1 MKVRVLGRLE
11 VTDESGRV
19 VELGSP
25 KAQALFALLVIHPN
39 SVLSTDRIIDELW
52 GEQPPSDGAR
62 NVRVYVSRL
71 REVLEPDRA
80 KRAPGRL
87 IVTEPSGYA
96 LRIDPEDIDALR
108 FESLIGEARAQMV
121 DDPGSARGKI
131 AEALGLWRDR
141 PLAGLGLE
149 EFAQSEIRRLE
160 ELHLSALELRHEASM
175 RLGEH
180 SSTIPG
186 LEKLVAEHPLRER
199 LVALLM
205 EAMAGSGRQAEALRT
220 FRSLQLRLADE
231 IGLEPSV
238 ELRLLEERILLQQE
252 QRSDE
257 PSLPSAEAKPVA
269 NLPARVTSFV
279 GRESDLDGV
288 ARLLERTRLLTL
300 TGPGGVGKTSLAIE
314 AARRAV
320 VQYSG
325 RVWLVDFST
334 LGDSTG
340 VTAAV
345 ANALGVKDEAGVPL
359 ESVIAAALRLEP
371 SLLLF
376 DNCEH
381 VLDAVSSLVVELLE
395 AVPELSIVCTSRRSL
410 AVDGESVFEVAPLG
424 LPPVGADVDELRA
437 TASSR
442 LFSERTVAVS
452 PGFELTIDNAADV
465 AALCRRL
472 DGIPLA
478 IELAASKL
486 RAMTTGEVVESL
498 GDRLSLGGRQHGVA
512 RHRTLRDTMQWSYDL
527 LDEAEQ
533 RLFDRLSVF
542 AGRFSREAA
551 LAVGADRDGVPP
563 SVELAA
569 LVDASMIVADVSG
582 RATKYRMLATLRDF
596 GVFNLREVGDLE
608 NVRRA
613 HAEYLVADAEDMVLP
628 YAPNQP
634 TKRVEQNVSV
644 EDFRAAA
651 DWALQVGRTELTP
664 GLVGPLN
671 HHSIS
676 GRRLN
681 EVADWVDRVNQ
692 YAVEGSFEE
701 WRLQMTA
708 ATIDYHTGRNE
719 AAEAAFRSLSAS
731 AAEMGEAAASADALQ
746 YAGHVRWRSGDLR
759 GARDDMATA
768 AEAASASDWSGH
780 SKREILA
787 EIELQLG
794 NITAAEQQA
803 EILATFT
810 DRAHAPVAT
819 AAEIHIRGWVAFYR
833 GKPEESIRLL
843 EKCRDLAIEEGDF
856 RHHGVARLGL
866 ARVFTARGL
875 PDQAL
880 AHAQAAHDA
889 ALAGGWEAH
898 HGQSMI
904 LIGGVQLDLGDIS
917 RAARSLMDGLE
928 ILRDRHP
935 SVEYMA
941 RGLRFAGWI
950 ALADGRSD
958 LAVRFQTAAEAE
970 IQRIGFVDPPAEAA
984 QAANA
989 LTEARQSLGDAK
1001 QDTPTNPAEHGP
1013 FATVLNEAVDYLHD
1027 IAEGPG

>member
-1 MKVRVLGRLE
+1 
-11 VTDESGRV
+11 
-19 VELGSP
+19 
-25 KAQALFALLVIHPN
+25 
-39 SVLSTDRIIDELW
+39 LS
-52 GEQPPSDGAR
+52 
-62 NVRVYVSRL
+62 
-71 REVLEPDRA
+71 
-80 KRAPGRL
+80 
-87 IVTEPSGYA
+87 
-96 LRIDPEDIDALR
+96 
-108 FESLIGEARAQMV
+108 
-121 DDPGSARGKI
+121 
-131 AEALGLWRDR
+131 
-141 PLAGLGLE
+141 
-149 EFAQSEIRRLE
+149 
-160 ELHLSALELRHEASM
+160 
-175 RLGEH
+175 
-180 SSTIPG
+180 
-186 LEKLVAEHPLRER
+186 
-199 LVALLM
+199 
-205 EAMAGSGRQAEALRT
+205 
-220 FRSLQLRLADE
+220 
-231 IGLEPSV
+231 
-238 ELRLLEERILLQQE
+238 
-252 QRSDE
+252 
-257 PSLPSAEAKPVA
+257 
-269 NLPARVTSFV
+269 
-279 GRESDLDGV
+279 
-288 ARLLERTRLLTL
+288 
-300 TGPGGVGKTSLAIE
+300 
-314 AARRAV
+314 
-320 VQYSG
+320 
-325 RVWLVDFST
+325 DFST

-452 PGFELTIDNAADV
+452 PGFELTIENAADV

-628 YAPNQP
+628 YASFQP
-634 TKRVEQNVSV
+634 SKRVERNVSV

-651 DWALQVGRTELTP
+651 DWALQAGRTELAP
-664 GLVGPLN
+664 GLVGPLIN
-671 HHSIS
+671 HHVFS
-676 GRRLN
+676 GRVD
-681 EVADWVDRVNQ
+681 EAAHWVDRVNQ
-692 YAVEGSFEE
+692 FAVEGSFEE

-708 ATIDYHTGRNE
+708 ATVNYLSGRSE
-719 AAEAAFRSLSAS
+719 AAEAAFRSLIVS
-731 AAEMGEAAASADALQ
+731 AARMGEVAASADALQ
-746 YAGHVRWRSGDLR
+746 YAGHVRWRLGDLR
-759 GARDDMATA
+759 GARDDMAAA
-768 AEAASASDWSGH
+768 AEAALDSDWSGH
-780 SKREILA
+780 ARREVLA
-787 EIELQLG
+787 QIELQLG
-794 NITAAEQQA
+794 NIAAAEQQA
-803 EILATFT
+803 DILATFA

-819 AAEIHIRGWVAFYR
+819 AASLHIRGWVAYHR

-843 EKCRDLAIEEGDF
+843 EKCRDLAIGEGDIL
-856 RHHGVARLGL
+856 HHLHVRLEL
-866 ARVFTARGL
+866 ARVFTVLGL

-880 AHAQAAHDA
+880 AQAKVAYDSALVGGPGGYDA
-889 ALAGGWEAH
+889 
-898 HGQSMI
+898 QSMI
-904 LIGGVQLDLGDIS
+904 LIGRAQLDLGDFS

-958 LAVRFQTAAEAE
+958 LAVRSRPLRRPRSSGLASSTH
-970 IQRIGFVDPPAEAA
+970 RPKPPRP
-984 QAANA
+984 
-989 LTEARQSLGDAK
+989 LM
-1001 QDTPTNPAEHGP
+1001 P
-1013 FATVLNEAVDYLHD
+1013 
-1027 IAEGPG
+1027 

>member
-1 MKVRVLGRLE
+1 VKVRVLGRLE

-325 RVWLVDFST
+325 RVWLV
-334 LGDSTG
+334 G
-340 VTAAV
+340 
-345 ANALGVKDEAGVPL
+345 
-359 ESVIAAALRLEP
+359 
-371 SLLLF
+371 LF
-376 DNCEH
+376 D
-381 VLDAVSSLVVELLE
+381 
-395 AVPELSIVCTSRRSL
+395 
-410 AVDGESVFEVAPLG
+410 
-424 LPPVGADVDELRA
+424 
-437 TASSR
+437 
-442 LFSERTVAVS
+442 
-452 PGFELTIDNAADV
+452 
-465 AALCRRL
+465 
-472 DGIPLA
+472 
-478 IELAASKL
+478 
-486 RAMTTGEVVESL
+486 
-498 GDRLSLGGRQHGVA
+498 
-512 RHRTLRDTMQWSYDL
+512 
-527 LDEAEQ
+527 
-533 RLFDRLSVF
+533 
-542 AGRFSREAA
+542 AG
-551 LAVGADRDGVPP
+551 
-563 SVELAA
+563 
-569 LVDASMIVADVSG
+569 
-582 RATKYRMLATLRDF
+582 
-596 GVFNLREVGDLE
+596 
-608 NVRRA
+608 
-613 HAEYLVADAEDMVLP
+613 
-628 YAPNQP
+628 
-634 TKRVEQNVSV
+634 
-644 EDFRAAA
+644 
-651 DWALQVGRTELTP
+651 
-664 GLVGPLN
+664 
-671 HHSIS
+671 
-676 GRRLN
+676 
-681 EVADWVDRVNQ
+681 
-692 YAVEGSFEE
+692 
-701 WRLQMTA
+701 
-708 ATIDYHTGRNE
+708 
-719 AAEAAFRSLSAS
+719 
-731 AAEMGEAAASADALQ
+731 
-746 YAGHVRWRSGDLR
+746 
-759 GARDDMATA
+759 
-768 AEAASASDWSGH
+768 
-780 SKREILA
+780 
-787 EIELQLG
+787 
-794 NITAAEQQA
+794 
-803 EILATFT
+803 
-810 DRAHAPVAT
+810 
-819 AAEIHIRGWVAFYR
+819 
-833 GKPEESIRLL
+833 
-843 EKCRDLAIEEGDF
+843 
-856 RHHGVARLGL
+856 
-866 ARVFTARGL
+866 
-875 PDQAL
+875 
-880 AHAQAAHDA
+880 
-889 ALAGGWEAH
+889 
-898 HGQSMI
+898 
-904 LIGGVQLDLGDIS
+904 
-917 RAARSLMDGLE
+917 
-928 ILRDRHP
+928 
-935 SVEYMA
+935 
-941 RGLRFAGWI
+941 
-950 ALADGRSD
+950 
-958 LAVRFQTAAEAE
+958 
-970 IQRIGFVDPPAEAA
+970 
-984 QAANA
+984 
-989 LTEARQSLGDAK
+989 
-1001 QDTPTNPAEHGP
+1001 
-1013 FATVLNEAVDYLHD
+1013 
-1027 IAEGPG
+1027 